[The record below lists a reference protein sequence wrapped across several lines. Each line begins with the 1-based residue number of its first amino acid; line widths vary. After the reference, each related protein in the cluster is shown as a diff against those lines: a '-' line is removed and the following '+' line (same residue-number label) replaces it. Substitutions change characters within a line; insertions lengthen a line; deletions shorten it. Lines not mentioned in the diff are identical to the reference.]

1 MNPLERY
8 TETVMSYQCGFDVVV
23 DGDENPLKEA
33 VYVKK
38 ENRCGTLLE
47 RNYFS
52 ATYQRKNKNWIE
64 RCIYCSTTDDLE
76 ELNGAKDLVRRA
88 RKVCPECN
96 ANQSLPLQLY
106 GKRDFLLLNKKKS
119 TLNSKAKKNLLSS
132 VVMKVVMKVVFS
144 VVMKVVMKKF
154 VQIDYITNEDT
165 ISYHRLNY
173 E

>member
-1 MNPLERY
+1 MKSLQRY

-47 RNYFS
+47 KNYFS

-64 RCIYCSTTDDLE
+64 RCIYCGTIDDLE
-76 ELNGAKDLVRRA
+76 EPNGAKHLIRRA

-96 ANQSLPLQLY
+96 TNQCSNM
-106 GKRDFLLLNKKKS
+106 GVRI
-119 TLNSKAKKNLLSS
+119 SS
-132 VVMKVVMKVVFS
+132 NENHRIFS
-144 VVMKVVMKKF
+144 
-154 VQIDYITNEDT
+154 NENHLRA
-165 ISYHRLNY
+165 SVR
-173 E
+173 